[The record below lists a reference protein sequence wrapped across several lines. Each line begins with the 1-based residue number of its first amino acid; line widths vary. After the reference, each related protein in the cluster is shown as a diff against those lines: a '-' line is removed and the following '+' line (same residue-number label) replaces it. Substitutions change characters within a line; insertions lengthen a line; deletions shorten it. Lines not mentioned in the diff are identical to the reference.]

1 MHLIRSVSL
10 LENANSIVFNSMEC
24 NMHARR
30 KCYPFQGGPV
40 CMENDESQ
48 ENAFAYSM
56 YRRPTTHIQMW
67 LECIRLR
74 LVMELVAYSNIDL
87 VAWWKNY
94 SKATFISIS
103 NVTHTFT
110 RARTYPPTHSPH
122 AQANRINHQEKR
134 MQTSAIVFI
143 MYIVYGIYCFC
154 SSCYQNID
162 VCKGC
167 LRESCKNCR
176 SSICRI
182 DYYYGCCSA
191 NETHF
196 SMDYARFQSGRPNFI
211 ELTTE
216 KS

>member
-10 LENANSIVFNSMEC
+10 LENANFIVFNSMEC
-24 NMHARR
+24 NMHVKR
-30 KCYPFQGGPV
+30 KCYPFQGGGAV

-48 ENAFAYSM
+48 ENAFAYSIDV
-56 YRRPTTHIQMW
+56 RLHIYIYTDVTWM
-67 LECIRLR
+67 CVR

-134 MQTSAIVFI
+134 MQTSSVVLCIWNI
-143 MYIVYGIYCFC
+143 LLC
-154 SSCYQNID
+154 SSC
-162 VCKGC
+162 
-167 LRESCKNCR
+167 
-176 SSICRI
+176 
-182 DYYYGCCSA
+182 
-191 NETHF
+191 
-196 SMDYARFQSGRPNFI
+196 
-211 ELTTE
+211 
-216 KS
+216 